1 MLENVISVAPE
12 ALLDEAAK
20 IKFQGYKLVTV
31 SCVELDASTIDI
43 LYHFDQEFQ
52 LKHFRVSA
60 PREMVIPS
68 ISHIFPAS
76 FLVENEI
83 QDLFNI
89 TFSNLSIDFKRTLFL
104 ENGIKSGPLCRYTL
118 DSPQPPETAAAES
131 TD

>member
-20 IKFQGYKLVTV
+20 IKFTGYHLVTV

-43 LYHFDQEFQ
+43 LYHFDREFH

-60 PREMVIPS
+60 PRKMVIPS
-68 ISHIFPAS
+68 ISHIFPAA

-118 DSPQPPETAAAES
+118 DSRQPPETAAAES